1 MAKCICGHDR
11 SRHKRGFPA
20 LAKCEYQKQ
29 VQGSGFFCDCGEYRV
44 DEDDSPSG
52 DALDRATQVLVST
65 GVSPAGRSELIE
77 EIAKLID
84 AADASADTSADSAV
98 IAAANARRRH
108 RDAAKGII
116 DGCSDA
122 GRGINGRSYWALIE
136 RVIKL
141 LEEQE
146 RLRDELSRTAQQGGG
161 EIDVLKQ
168 RIIDLERAQEAR
180 ARRIREL
187 AAQRD
192 AAELENE
199 RLADRLNHAER
210 STTSLLQTMT
220 TDQLVSEIRRR
231 LNT

>member
-1 MAKCICGHDR
+1 MSGLTNERQGMDYIPNSELDAGPCSNCGASW
-11 SRHKRGFPA
+11 SRC
-20 LAKCEYQKQ
+20 LA
-29 VQGSGFFCDCGEYRV
+29 GWPDT
-44 DEDDSPSG
+44 G
-52 DALDRATQVLVST
+52 DLGRH
-65 GVSPAGRSELIE
+65 PAGVCCPECHSVDTHE
-77 EIAKLID
+77 AD
-84 AADASADTSADSAV
+84 AARRRAEARRDASADTSADSAV

-220 TDQLVSEIRRR
+220 TDQLVGEIRRR